1 MGVKKRRKR
10 RMREAGEARAD
21 VKRGS
26 DGLIEVRYDDEVW
39 RGIVAH
45 CQSVP
50 DREVG
55 GVLLGELRGEAG
67 RVVLWVEGFVPA
79 LRASAGA
86 GHVTFTGEA
95 WAEIHR
101 QIDEKHA
108 GARIVGWYHSHP
120 GFGVFLSDMDK
131 FICRNFFEQP
141 HMTALVVDPLSGDA
155 GSFVWHAGEL
165 ERVDAPEVLPM
176 SRATGVSAADRAM
189 EAAVMVLCMIVV
201 GSFVYAW
208 LSWSGN

>member
-1 MGVKKRRKR
+1 MGVKKKRERRVR
-10 RMREAGEARAD
+10 DAGEARAEG
-21 VKRGS
+21 KQGAG
-26 DGLIEVRYDDEVW
+26 GLMEVRYGDEVW

-45 CQSVP
+45 CQSVT

-55 GVLLGELRGEAG
+55 GVLLGELRGESG
-67 RVVLWVEGFVPA
+67 RAVLWVEGFVPA
-79 LRASAGA
+79 LRASTGA

-120 GFGVFLSDMDK
+120 GFGVFLSDMDQ

-165 ERVDAPEVLPM
+165 ERVDAPAVLLM
-176 SRATGVSAADRAM
+176 SKAAAVSAADRVKD
-189 EAAVMVLCMIVV
+189 AAVMMLCMIGVA
-201 GSFVYAW
+201 SLVYAW
-208 LSWSGN
+208 LSWIGN